1 LFHAFLCYI
10 VSRFGPA
17 GSNSPKFEKRP
28 GIARPVQYPNL
39 IELEEARVSNR
50 WPGKTVIGL
59 TGNIATGKS
68 IVRRMVEHLGAFGI
82 DADGLAHRAMSPGA
96 PAYQPIIDNFGKWI
110 LGPGGQI
117 DREKLAKVVFNDPEA
132 LAQLEALTHPIVS
145 QVINLLIKRASQKI
159 VVIEAIKL
167 FEAGLADQCDTVW
180 VVDAPEAVQIK
191 RLMQQRKMT
200 EQDARLRVTSQP
212 SQAEKKARALVVI
225 NNAGGYETVFTQ
237 VQNELDK
244 LTGTTEPEP
253 EPAKEVVSA
262 APPGEV
268 EIAIQR
274 GGPKLAEAIA
284 KFINQHEGLSLGRT
298 DVLVRFG
305 QKAYM
310 LAYAG
315 DRIIGLAGWQ
325 VENLIARTDEF
336 VIATD
341 APIERTV
348 KSLLGSVEKASNELQ
363 AEISLMF
370 LKNNT
375 QGGIRR
381 AVLTS
386 GYEQQIPA
394 DLNVPDWR
402 EAAEE
407 SQPPETYLVVKR
419 LRADRVLKPV

>member
-1 LFHAFLCYI
+1 M
-10 VSRFGPA
+10 
-17 GSNSPKFEKRP
+17 
-28 GIARPVQYPNL
+28 
-39 IELEEARVSNR
+39 SNR

-68 IVRRMVEHLGAFGI
+68 IVRRMLEHVGAFGI
-82 DADGLAHRAMSPGA
+82 DADGLAHRAMSPNA
-96 PAYQPIIDNFGKWI
+96 PAYQPIVDTFGKWI
-110 LGPGGQI
+110 LNAGGHI
-117 DREKLAKVVFNDPEA
+117 DREKLAKVVLNDPEA
-132 LAQLEALTHPIVS
+132 LAQLEALTHPIVT
-145 QVINLLIKRASQKI
+145 QVIDLLVRRAGQKV

-167 FEAGLADQCDTVW
+167 FEAGLAEHCDAVW
-180 VVDAPEAVQIK
+180 VVDAPENIQIG
-191 RLMQQRKMT
+191 RLIQHRNLT
-200 EQDARLRVTSQP
+200 EQDARMRVNAQP
-212 SQAEKKARALVVI
+212 PQAEKKARAVVVI
-225 NNAGGYETVFTQ
+225 DNAGGYESTFTQ
-237 VQNELDK
+237 VQNALDR
-244 LTGTTEPEP
+244 LIGTEETALEPV
-253 EPAKEVVSA
+253 KEVVST

-274 GGPKLAEAIA
+274 GGPKLAEDIA
-284 KFINQHEGLSLGRT
+284 RFINQNEGLSLGRT

-315 DRIIGLAGWQ
+315 EQMIGLAGWQ

-336 VIATD
+336 IVAD
-341 APIERTV
+341 QAPTERTV
-348 KSLLGSVEKASNELQ
+348 KSLLGSIEKASNELQ
-363 AEISLMF
+363 AEVSLMF
-370 LKNNT
+370 LKNDT
-375 QGGIRR
+375 SGEIRK

-386 GYEQQIPA
+386 GYEQNSPA